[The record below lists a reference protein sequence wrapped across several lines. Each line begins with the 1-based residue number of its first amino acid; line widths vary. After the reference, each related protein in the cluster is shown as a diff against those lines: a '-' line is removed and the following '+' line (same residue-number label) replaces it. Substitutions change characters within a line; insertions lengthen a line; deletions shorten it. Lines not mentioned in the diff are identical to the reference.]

1 MINIKDFNPSLL
13 ERDKNSY
20 KNIDV
25 YYIRYI
31 TMKNSDHVKINSVNP
46 LYIITDDVDGSV
58 GEKNGNKYLI
68 NKKLLLLLIKTKRQ

>member
-31 TMKNSDHVKINSVNP
+31 TMKNSYHVKINSVNP

>member
-1 MINIKDFNPSLL
+1 MINIKAFNPSLL

-46 LYIITDDVDGSV
+46 LYIITDDVDGSI

-68 NKKLLLLLIKTKRQ
+68 NKKLLLLLLKTKRQ